1 MAETKPGGVP
11 ALTVEIKF
19 TDTDI
24 FVEVDGVKIAKRGHK
39 GTRHAKTWVPLEPG
53 WAVRDVGDLEET
65 NQIEIEHHGVMVH

>member
-19 TDTDI
+19 TDTGI

-39 GTRHAKTWVPLEPG
+39 GWVPLEPG

-65 NQIEIEHHGVMVH
+65 NQIEIEHHGVMVQ

>member
-19 TDTDI
+19 TDTGI
-24 FVEVDGVKIAKRGHK
+24 IVEVDGVKIANRGHQ
-39 GTRHAKTWVPLEPG
+39 GSVPLEPG

-65 NQIEIEHHGVMVH
+65 NQIEIEHHGVMFH

>member
-19 TDTDI
+19 TDTGI

-39 GTRHAKTWVPLEPG
+39 GWVPLEPG
-53 WAVRDVGDLEET
+53 WAVRDVGRNE
-65 NQIEIEHHGVMVH
+65 IEIERNGVRVH